1 MRLAPDFLAATGSPP
16 ARAWLRGARIPPAL
30 CVTLAASEAALPDF
44 RELDGLRRCPA
55 EKRRLA

>member
-1 MRLAPDFLAATGSPP
+1 MRLAPDFLTATGSLP

-30 CVTLAASEAALPDF
+30 CEPLAASEAGLPDF

-55 EKRRLA
+55 EERSLA